1 MIGTVRRLVDL
12 RPHPPHHPGMDRRRF
27 LLTSLAGALA
37 APLAACSREP
47 RWTLWEIK
55 GGEAV
60 KRESGL
66 GRVVCE
72 KLRDR
77 AEREERAASELVVQ
91 IARDAARL
99 GIKPG
104 RATMPALYRCRPAG
118 EEYWSIRVVRGTGR
132 AETPWLAVQ
141 QAACGAITPT

>member
-1 MIGTVRRLVDL
+1 
-12 RPHPPHHPGMDRRRF
+12 MDRRRF
-27 LLTSLAGALA
+27 LLTSLAGALT

-104 RATMPALYRCRPAG
+104 RPALYRCRPAG
-118 EEYWSIRVVRGTGR
+118 EEYWSISLLY
-132 AETPWLAVQ
+132 A
-141 QAACGAITPT
+141 

>member
-1 MIGTVRRLVDL
+1 
-12 RPHPPHHPGMDRRRF
+12 MDRRRF

-37 APLAACSREP
+37 EPLVACARKP

-60 KRESGL
+60 RRESGL
-66 GRVVCE
+66 ERVVCE
-72 KLRDR
+72 KLRDL

-91 IARDAARL
+91 INRDAETL

-104 RATMPALYRCRPAG
+104 RATLYRCRRAG
-118 EEYWSIRVVRGTGR
+118 EEYWSIRVVGHWAGADAVAGGTAGGVGGS
-132 AETPWLAVQ
+132 ES
-141 QAACGAITPT
+141 

>member
-1 MIGTVRRLVDL
+1 MIDL

-27 LLTSLAGALA
+27 LLTALAGAFA

-55 GGEAV
+55 AGEAV
-60 KRESGL
+60 RRESGL
-66 GRVVCE
+66 ERVVCE

-91 IARDAARL
+91 IDRDAARL

-118 EEYWSIRVVRGTGR
+118 EEYWSIRVV
-132 AETPWLAVQ
+132 
-141 QAACGAITPT
+141 